1 MLRGRKDDGTWTD
14 RDRVMA
20 LALTLY
26 EDGLCSGCGLHHS
39 VTHGDENVG
48 RWEANS
54 ENICHGCE
62 PIDAAKD
69 ADKKDTYPGQKLTLI
84 EADGF

>member
-1 MLRGRKDDGTWTD
+1 
-14 RDRVMA
+14 MA

-48 RWEANS
+48 RWETG

-62 PIDAAKD
+62 PIDSARESE
-69 ADKKDTYPGQKLTLI
+69 KKDPYPGQKLTLV
-84 EADGF
+84 EVEGF